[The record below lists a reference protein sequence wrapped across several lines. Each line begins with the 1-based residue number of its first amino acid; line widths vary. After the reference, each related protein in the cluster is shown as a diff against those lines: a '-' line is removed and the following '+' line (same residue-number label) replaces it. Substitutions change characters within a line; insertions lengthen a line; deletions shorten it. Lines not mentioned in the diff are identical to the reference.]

1 MSVERIDT
9 LIVGAGQAGIA
20 LSEHLGKQ
28 GIPYLVLEKSRIAE
42 AWRTSRWDALM
53 TNGPVWHDRFP
64 NLEFKGNAP
73 DEFVGK
79 ERVVA
84 YIEEYAEM
92 VNATVRSGV
101 EVLSA
106 RPFIDRA
113 GFYVETTQGVIEAR
127 RIVSATGAFQQPIIP
142 SIVPKEPS
150 IQQIHSAQY
159 RNPEQLPDGAVMVVG
174 AGSSGAQIADELNRA
189 GRKVVLSVGP
199 HDRPPRRYRNRDFVW
214 WLGVLG
220 LWDLA
225 AQKPGTEHVTISVS
239 GAYGGS
245 TMDFRRLASEGVM
258 LVGRTQSFLD
268 GTLYFADDASTNI
281 AAGDKNYADMLDAA
295 DAYVLASGLD
305 LPLEPEAR
313 KAWPEPS
320 CLSNPLRSLNLADEN
335 VTTIIWATGYKQDFS
350 WLKVDAFDEKGAPI
364 HQRGVSKEP
373 GVYFLGLPWQ
383 SRRGSTFLWGVWHD
397 AKFVADQIAIQRA
410 YADYKGEAAVVS
422 AGAE

>member
-20 LSEHLGKQ
+20 LSEHLGEQ

-174 AGSSGAQIADELNRA
+174 AGS
-189 GRKVVLSVGP
+189 
-199 HDRPPRRYRNRDFVW
+199 
-214 WLGVLG
+214 
-220 LWDLA
+220 
-225 AQKPGTEHVTISVS
+225 
-239 GAYGGS
+239 
-245 TMDFRRLASEGVM
+245 
-258 LVGRTQSFLD
+258 
-268 GTLYFADDASTNI
+268 
-281 AAGDKNYADMLDAA
+281 
-295 DAYVLASGLD
+295 
-305 LPLEPEAR
+305 
-313 KAWPEPS
+313 
-320 CLSNPLRSLNLADEN
+320 
-335 VTTIIWATGYKQDFS
+335 
-350 WLKVDAFDEKGAPI
+350 
-364 HQRGVSKEP
+364 
-373 GVYFLGLPWQ
+373 
-383 SRRGSTFLWGVWHD
+383 
-397 AKFVADQIAIQRA
+397 
-410 YADYKGEAAVVS
+410 
-422 AGAE
+422 